1 MKKTRGSLTTRQY
14 LVPFILITTLFFLW
28 GFARAI
34 LDVLNKHFQNTLDI
48 SITQSALIQVTTY
61 FGYFLMAIPAG
72 VFINRHGYRRGV
84 VFGLLLFAFGA
95 LAFIP
100 AEAAGFY
107 AYLAGLFVIGCG
119 LTFLETAANPYSTEL
134 GPRETASSRLN
145 LSQTFNGMGCF
156 MATLIVGQFLFARD
170 DGGENGSVVVPYAVM
185 GVIVLVIALVF
196 SRVDLPEISHAD
208 DAADAPAGEKG
219 RGVAAVM
226 KNRLFVFG
234 LMALLA
240 YEVAEISIN
249 SYFVNFVTA
258 EGWMSDLGASRIISL
273 ALVIF
278 MVGRFIG
285 SWVMR
290 FVRAEVMLAWCA
302 AGTVA
307 CMLIVLMDLGRVA
320 VVALVMN
327 YLFEA
332 IMFPTIFSLAVRDLG
347 GLTKSASSLLMMTP
361 IGGCAFLLM
370 GYIADSTNSVLP
382 FVLPLAGYIV
392 VMLYA
397 LKMVGKRSTGQ
408 AANSR

>member
-1 MKKTRGSLTTRQY
+1 MKKSKGSLTTRQY

-48 SITQSALIQVTTY
+48 SITQSSLIQVTTY

-84 VFGLLLFAFGA
+84 VFGLLLFAFGS

-185 GVIVLVIALVF
+185 GVIVLAIALVF

-208 DAADAPAGEKG
+208 DAADATAEEKG

-226 KNRLFVFG
+226 KNHLFAFG

-320 VVALVMN
+320 VVVLVMN

-347 GLTKSASSLLMMTP
+347 SLTKSASSLLMMTP